1 MSQDKTENPLIGR
14 AMNMGGAMTEISARQ
29 VLDGRSLDAVFY
41 PASVAVVG
49 ASSDSEKENHQG
61 WLGRLTRAGYQGK
74 IYPIN
79 PNAKEIMGLKAYPS
93 ITSVPEPIDYAILSV
108 PSRAV
113 PKVLEECINKGVKA
127 VHSYTAG
134 FAETGTEEG
143 RMLQEEV
150 GRLMKGSKT
159 RLIGPNCL
167 GVYCPKSGLAM
178 DGRFPKETG
187 PIALVTQTGTGLIQL
202 VLEATS
208 RGLRFSKAVSFGNA
222 IDLDAPDFLEYYAND
237 EDSKII
243 LVYVEGVKDGQRFF
257 RAVREC
263 NKVKPVVLLKGGM
276 SESGAGVASSH
287 TGALAGSRQ
296 VWQTLFR
303 QTGAIAVQTFDE
315 AVEQLISL
323 VYMKPPKGRRVGI
336 VGRGGGMGVITTDIC
351 ENEGL
356 HVPAFA
362 PETKAALSQL
372 TPQGGGSMVRNPVE
386 VGLGKLGI
394 SENYVEALI
403 VVGEDPN
410 VDLILTFLDPEQ
422 YVEHIKEDW
431 VEGAK
436 KSFAEAAKRVKKPLV
451 VVLKP
456 GSSAKVFEWIGQLQ
470 LACKEAGIPAYK
482 NVETAIRA
490 VSKMIGY
497 HEFKTRM
504 NSNG

>member
-1 MSQDKTENPLIGR
+1 MKYINPKNHFSRGKIL
-14 AMNMGGAMTEISARQ
+14 GGAMTELSARQ
-29 VLDGRSLDAVFY
+29 ALDGRSLDAVFY
-41 PASVAVVG
+41 PTSVAVVG
-49 ASSDSEKENHQG
+49 ASSDSEKERHQG
-61 WLGRLTRAGYQGK
+61 WLGRLLRAGYQGK

-79 PNAKEIMGLKAYPS
+79 PTAKEILGLKAYPS
-93 ITSVPEPIDYAILSV
+93 IDSVPDSVDYAILSV
-108 PSRAV
+108 PTRAV
-113 PKVLEECINKGVKA
+113 PKVIEECIGKGVKV

-143 RMLQEEV
+143 KKLQEEV
-150 GRLMKGSKT
+150 GRLIKGSKT

-237 EDSKII
+237 EDTKII

-257 RAVREC
+257 RALREC
-263 NKVKPVVLLKGGM
+263 NRVKPVVLLKGGM

-303 QTGAIAVQTFDE
+303 QTGVIAVQTFDE
-315 AVEQLISL
+315 AVEQMISL
-323 VYMKPPKGRRVGI
+323 VYMKPPQGRRVGI
-336 VGRGGGMGVITTDIC
+336 VGRGGGAGVITSDIC
-351 ENEGL
+351 EREGL
-356 HVPAFA
+356 IVPEFT
-362 PETKAALSQL
+362 PETRNQL
-372 TPQGGGSMVRNPVE
+372 DKMTPQGGGSMVRNPVE
-386 VGLGKLGI
+386 VGLGKFGI
-394 SENYVEALI
+394 SENYVEALR

-410 VDLILTFLDPEQ
+410 IDLILTYLDPEQ

-431 VEGAK
+431 IEGAK
-436 KSFAEAAKRVKKPLV
+436 KSFAEAAKRVNKPLV

-470 LACKEAGIPAYK
+470 LACTEAGIPAYK
-482 NVETAIRA
+482 NIETAIRA

-497 HEFKTRM
+497 QEFKIRM
-504 NSNG
+504 GSNG